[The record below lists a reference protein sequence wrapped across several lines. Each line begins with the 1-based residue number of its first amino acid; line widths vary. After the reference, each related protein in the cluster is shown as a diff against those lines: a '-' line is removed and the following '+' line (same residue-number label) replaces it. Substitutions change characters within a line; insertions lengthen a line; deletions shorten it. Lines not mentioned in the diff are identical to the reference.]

1 MPKKDLYLAIKTA
14 IKGKLPLAFID
25 LQKGQFLK
33 PTEDIPVPLPAV
45 LIEISDVRWKEY
57 STKAQEGEGQIKID
71 LYLANAQNTFD
82 ESEAEDDTLNMLD
95 ANNDVFTSVNGL
107 NGIGFSYIERIN
119 EGKPKYD
126 KEYVCFETIFKV
138 KLIEN
143 YK

>member
-1 MPKKDLYLAIKTA
+1 MLKKDLYLAIKNA
-14 IKGKLPLAFID
+14 IKVKIPSAFID

-33 PTEDIPVPLPAV
+33 PTEDIPVPLPAA
-45 LIEISDVRWKEY
+45 LIEITDINWKEY
-57 STKAQEGEGQIKID
+57 SSKAQEGNGQFKID
-71 LYLANAQNTFD
+71 LYLPIVQNTFD

-107 NGIGFSYIERIN
+107 NGTGFSYIERIS

-143 YK
+143 YV